1 MSNVAESTSNPPG
14 RPRWELVASTI
25 ILVAGLLWASW
36 CAMLPQLGVNPASR
50 FATMEA
56 LVEHGEW
63 SIDNASLL
71 DNTIDKVQWEGR
83 FYSSKP
89 PLMAAIGAPIYRLVS
104 DWYDVRFSTDMYRT
118 ASLMRMPL
126 AVFPWWLGC
135 VFMFVALGS
144 VARSPAVRVWGL
156 ASWTLGSLPTAYAAD
171 LNNHTWA
178 VSAMVLCLAAL
189 APIAAHPEKR
199 TGPVRAAVAG
209 AAAGT
214 VVCFDLGAVPIMG
227 MLGLVVT
234 WRWLGERN
242 LPTLGAAVV
251 AASLLPIVQ
260 AAIQYSIVGDIV
272 PFYLKPEAYAYDGSY
287 WARPSGFD
295 ALDEPKITYF
305 FHATFGHH
313 GLFSHSPWL
322 MLALP
327 WLFAGWQNLAG
338 NAASTSWVS
347 RVDTRFMENPEAVL
361 RLAAVIGLGVVVMYY
376 TFKSNNYGGLCVGMR
391 WFMVTQPVLALAAVH
406 YVEQHRLM
414 ARVPELPAALTTMGA
429 LVCLW
434 GTVSVWGEGLIFVIF
449 RGLGMGSIN
458 G

>member
-1 MSNVAESTSNPPG
+1 MSNVAESISNPPG
-14 RPRWELVASTI
+14 RRRWELVASAG
-25 ILVAGLLWASW
+25 ILVVGLLWAVW
-36 CAMLPQLGVNPASR
+36 CSTLPQLGVNAASR

-118 ASLMRMPL
+118 ASLMRLPL
-126 AVFPWWLGC
+126 AVLPWWVGC

-144 VARSPAVRVWGL
+144 VSRSPAVRVWGL
-156 ASWTLGSLPTAYAAD
+156 ASWTLASLPMAYAAD

-178 VSAMVLCLAAL
+178 VSAMMLCLAVL

-199 TGPVRAAVAG
+199 TGTARAAIAG

-227 MLGLVVT
+227 MLGLIVV

-242 LPTLGAAVV
+242 HRALAAAVV
-251 AASLLPIVQ
+251 AASVLPIVQ

-272 PFYLKPEAYAYDGSY
+272 PFYLKPGAYAYDGSY

-295 ALDEPKITYF
+295 ALNEPKATYF

-327 WLFAGWQNLAG
+327 WIFSGWRDVTGPVGPA
-338 NAASTSWVS
+338 TWMR
-347 RVDTRFMENPEAVL
+347 RVHRQFMAQPETAL
-361 RLAAVIGLGVVVMYY
+361 KLAAVIGLGVVVLYY
-376 TFKSNNYGGLCVGMR
+376 TFKSRNYGGLCVGMR

-414 ARVPELPAALTTMGA
+414 TRVPGLLAALTTVGA
-429 LVCLW
+429 VVCLW